1 MNKRGGTRTPPF
13 FFSRARELKPYWCM
27 KKIKGEILSIK
38 LFYRDVK
45 EGCFTDEDGQGF
57 YAVKGKSTGIPIKPS
72 DILKGSWRR
81 EFQQV
86 IWYDGKY

>member
-1 MNKRGGTRTPPF
+1 
-13 FFSRARELKPYWCM
+13 M
-27 KKIKGEILSIK
+27 KKEILSIK

-45 EGCFTDEDGQGF
+45 EGCLTDEDGQGF

-72 DILKGSWRR
+72 DILRGSWRR